1 MPRPSKEPPSIDQ
14 SDELKERKLESEKSD
29 EEPKPKRVKLEVPT
43 LKRVKLAVS
52 KDVNKMQIQLA
63 SMVKAGS
70 LSENS
75 EAEASDENEIEEV
88 PASSNEEE
96 MDSPAKDFKRSANII
111 FDDILSGLE
120 DHIDLHADRMKTLE
134 EAQQRNLADCNI
146 SDKQQD
152 REIIAKMFKITS
164 SACNRLQSVFI
175 EMKNQLTVD
184 QAALE
189 EAEK

>member
-111 FDDILSGLE
+111 FDDILSCLDE
-120 DHIDLHADRMKTLE
+120 YIDLNADRMKTLQ

-146 SDKQQD
+146 DDKQED
-152 REIIAKMFKITS
+152 REIIANMFKITS